1 MQVTMDVGRFNPEA
15 ETAAPYRQEYSL
27 EVENYYTVL
36 DALVHIREYVDPTLA
51 LRCSCRAS
59 ICGSCAMRINGHAG
73 LSCKTKIVDVINAD
87 GIVRVDPVGNMPT
100 VKDLVWDMKPFW
112 NKIRA
117 VEPYLQPEGPE
128 PEDEYVAPADSML
141 HLVGVMGCIMCGA
154 CVSDCTVLEVD
165 RNFLGPAALAKSYR
179 FVADPRDDADESRLD
194 ELNES
199 GGVWDCTRCMMCVEV
214 CPKGVDPMGRIMSLR
229 EKVIDAGHTETY
241 GARHAEAFT
250 RMVRH
255 SGRVDELQLP
265 IQTFGMFNVKEM
277 IKLIP
282 VGVRSQLAGKRPPI
296 MHQKNPGMSNVRR
309 IFNRVED
316 KR

>member
-1 MQVTMDVGRFNPEA
+1 MQVTLKVRRYDPDSDQPV
-15 ETAAPYRQEYSL
+15 PYDQEYS
-27 EVENYYTVL
+27 VDVDENATVL
-36 DALVHIREYVDPTLA
+36 DGLIKVREEVDGSLA
-51 LRCSCRAS
+51 LRCSCRSA
-59 ICGSCAMRINGHAG
+59 ICGSCSMRVNGQAI
-73 LSCKTKIVDVINAD
+73 LACNTKLTDVVLE
-87 GIVRVDPVGNMPT
+87 GGRVDIEPAGNMGLI
-100 VKDLVWDMKPFW
+100 KDLVVEFDIFWDKV
-112 NKIRA
+112 RA
-117 VEPYLQPEGPE
+117 VEPWLQPEGEE
-128 PEDEYVAPADSML
+128 PESEYIAPNDDMV
-141 HLVGVMGCIMCGA
+141 HLAGVMGCIMCGA

-229 EKVIDAGHTETY
+229 ERVIDAGHTETY

>member
-1 MQVTMDVGRFNPEA
+1 MQVTLNVRRYDPDSDQPV
-15 ETAAPYRQEYSL
+15 PYDQEYS
-27 EVENYYTVL
+27 VDVDENATVL
-36 DALVHIREYVDPTLA
+36 DGLIKVREEVDGSLA
-51 LRCSCRAS
+51 LRCSCRSA
-59 ICGSCAMRINGHAG
+59 ICGSCSMRVNGQAI
-73 LSCKTKIVDVINAD
+73 LACNTKLTDVVLE
-87 GIVRVDPVGNMPT
+87 GGRVDIEPAGNMGLI
-100 VKDLVWDMKPFW
+100 KDLVVEFDIFWDKV
-112 NKIRA
+112 RA
-117 VEPYLQPEGPE
+117 VEPWLQPEGEE
-128 PEDEYVAPADSML
+128 PESEYIAPNDDMV
-141 HLVGVMGCIMCGA
+141 HLAGVMGCIMCGA

-229 EKVIDAGHTETY
+229 ERVIDAGHTETY

>member
-1 MQVTMDVGRFNPEA
+1 MQVTLNVRRYDPDSDQPVQ
-15 ETAAPYRQEYSL
+15 YDQEYS
-27 EVENYYTVL
+27 VDVDENATVL
-36 DALVHIREYVDPTLA
+36 DGLIKVREEVDGSLA
-51 LRCSCRAS
+51 LRCSCRSA
-59 ICGSCAMRINGHAG
+59 ICGSCVMRVNGQAI
-73 LSCKTKIVDVINAD
+73 LACNTKLTDVVLEGGRLDIEPA
-87 GIVRVDPVGNMPT
+87 GNMGLI
-100 VKDLVWDMKPFW
+100 KDLVVEFDIFWDKV
-112 NKIRA
+112 RA
-117 VEPYLQPEGPE
+117 VEPWLQPDGEE
-128 PEDEYVAPADSML
+128 PESEYIAPNDDMV
-141 HLVGVMGCIMCGA
+141 HLAGVMGCIMCGA

-229 EKVIDAGHTETY
+229 DKVIDAGHTETY

>member
-1 MQVTMDVGRFNPEA
+1 MQVTLNVRRYDPDSDQPVQ
-15 ETAAPYRQEYSL
+15 YDQEYS
-27 EVENYYTVL
+27 VDVDENATVL
-36 DALVHIREYVDPTLA
+36 DGLIKVREEVDGSLA
-51 LRCSCRAS
+51 LRCSCRSA
-59 ICGSCAMRINGHAG
+59 ICGSCVMRVNGQAI
-73 LSCKTKIVDVINAD
+73 LACNTKLTDVVLEGGRLDIEPA
-87 GIVRVDPVGNMPT
+87 GNMGLI
-100 VKDLVWDMKPFW
+100 KDLVVEFDIFWDKV
-112 NKIRA
+112 RA
-117 VEPYLQPEGPE
+117 VDPWLQPEGEE
-128 PEDEYVAPADSML
+128 PESEYIAPNEDMV
-141 HLVGVMGCIMCGA
+141 HLAGVMGCIMCGA

-229 EKVIDAGHTETY
+229 DKVIDAGHTETY

>member
-1 MQVTMDVGRFNPEA
+1 MQVTLNVRRYDPDSDQPV
-15 ETAAPYRQEYSL
+15 PYDQEYSL
-27 EVENYYTVL
+27 DVDENATVL
-36 DALVHIREYVDPTLA
+36 DGLIKVREEVDGSLA
-51 LRCSCRAS
+51 LRCSCRSA
-59 ICGSCAMRINGHAG
+59 ICGSCSMRVNGQAI
-73 LSCKTKIVDVINAD
+73 LACNTKLTDVVLE
-87 GIVRVDPVGNMPT
+87 GGRVDIEPAGNMGLI
-100 VKDLVWDMKPFW
+100 KDLVVEFDIFWDKV
-112 NKIRA
+112 RA
-117 VEPYLQPEGPE
+117 VEPWLQPEGEE
-128 PEDEYVAPADSML
+128 PESEYIAPNDDMV
-141 HLVGVMGCIMCGA
+141 HLAGVMGCIMCGA

>member
-1 MQVTMDVGRFNPEA
+1 MQVTLNVRRYDPDSDQPV
-15 ETAAPYRQEYSL
+15 PYDQEYSL
-27 EVENYYTVL
+27 DVDENATVL
-36 DALVHIREYVDPTLA
+36 DGLIKVREEVDGSLA
-51 LRCSCRAS
+51 LRCSCRSA
-59 ICGSCAMRINGHAG
+59 ICGSCSMRVNGQAI
-73 LSCKTKIVDVINAD
+73 LACNTKLTYVVLE
-87 GIVRVDPVGNMPT
+87 GGRVDIEPAGNMGLI
-100 VKDLVWDMKPFW
+100 KDLVVEFDIFWDKV
-112 NKIRA
+112 RA
-117 VEPYLQPEGPE
+117 VGPWLQPEGEE
-128 PEDEYVAPADSML
+128 PESEYIAPNDDMV
-141 HLVGVMGCIMCGA
+141 HLAGVMGCIMCGA

-255 SGRVDELQLP
+255 SGRVDEFQLP

>member
-1 MQVTMDVGRFNPEA
+1 MQVTLNVRRYDPDSDQPVQ
-15 ETAAPYRQEYSL
+15 YDQEYS
-27 EVENYYTVL
+27 VDVDENATVL
-36 DALVHIREYVDPTLA
+36 DGLIKVREEVDGSLA
-51 LRCSCRAS
+51 LRCSCRSA
-59 ICGSCAMRINGHAG
+59 ICGSCVMRVNGQAI
-73 LSCKTKIVDVINAD
+73 LACNTKLTDVVLEGGRLDIEPA
-87 GIVRVDPVGNMPT
+87 GNMGLI
-100 VKDLVWDMKPFW
+100 KDLVVEFDIFWDKV
-112 NKIRA
+112 RA
-117 VEPYLQPEGPE
+117 VDPWLQPEGEE
-128 PEDEYVAPADSML
+128 PESEYIAPNEDMV
-141 HLVGVMGCIMCGA
+141 HLAGVMGCIMCGA

-165 RNFLGPAALAKSYR
+165 HNFLGPAALAKAYR

-229 EKVIDAGHTETY
+229 DKVIDAGHTETY

>member
-1 MQVTMDVGRFNPEA
+1 MQVTLNVRRYDPDSDQPV
-15 ETAAPYRQEYSL
+15 PYDQEYSMD
-27 EVENYYTVL
+27 VDENATVL
-36 DALVHIREYVDPTLA
+36 DGLIKVREEVDGSLA
-51 LRCSCRAS
+51 LRCSCRSA
-59 ICGSCAMRINGHAG
+59 ICGSCVMRVNGQAI
-73 LSCKTKIVDVINAD
+73 LACNTKLTDVVLEGGRLDIEPA
-87 GIVRVDPVGNMPT
+87 GNMGLI
-100 VKDLVWDMKPFW
+100 KDLVVEFDIFWDKV
-112 NKIRA
+112 RA
-117 VEPYLQPEGPE
+117 VEPWLQPEGEE
-128 PEDEYVAPADSML
+128 PESEYIAPNDDMV
-141 HLVGVMGCIMCGA
+141 HLAGVMGCIMCGA

>member
-1 MQVTMDVGRFNPEA
+1 MQVTLNVRRYDPDSDQPV
-15 ETAAPYRQEYSL
+15 PYDQEYSMD
-27 EVENYYTVL
+27 VDENATVL
-36 DALVHIREYVDPTLA
+36 DGLIKVREEVDGSLA
-51 LRCSCRAS
+51 LRCSCRSA
-59 ICGSCAMRINGHAG
+59 ICGSCSMRVNGQAI
-73 LSCKTKIVDVINAD
+73 LACNTKLTDVVLE
-87 GIVRVDPVGNMPT
+87 GGRVDIEPAGNMGLI
-100 VKDLVWDMKPFW
+100 KDLVVEFDIFWDKV
-112 NKIRA
+112 RA
-117 VEPYLQPEGPE
+117 VEPWLQPEGEE
-128 PEDEYVAPADSML
+128 PESEYIAPNDDMV
-141 HLVGVMGCIMCGA
+141 HLAGVMGCIMCGA

-179 FVADPRDDADESRLD
+179 FVAAPRDDADESRLD

-282 VGVRSQLAGKRPPI
+282 VGVRSQLAGKLPPI

>member
-1 MQVTMDVGRFNPEA
+1 MQVTLNVRRYDPDSDQPV
-15 ETAAPYRQEYSL
+15 PYDQEYS
-27 EVENYYTVL
+27 VDVDENATVL
-36 DALVHIREYVDPTLA
+36 DGLIKVREEVDGSLA
-51 LRCSCRAS
+51 LRCSCRSA
-59 ICGSCAMRINGHAG
+59 ICGSCSMRVNGQAI
-73 LSCKTKIVDVINAD
+73 LACNTKLTDVVLE
-87 GIVRVDPVGNMPT
+87 GGRVDIEPAGNMGLI
-100 VKDLVWDMKPFW
+100 KDLVVEFDIFWDKV
-112 NKIRA
+112 RA
-117 VEPYLQPEGPE
+117 VEPWLQPEGEE
-128 PEDEYVAPADSML
+128 PESEYIAPNDDMV
-141 HLVGVMGCIMCGA
+141 HLAGVMGCIMCGA

-296 MHQKNPGMSNVRR
+296 MHQKNPGMSNVRC